1 VEIVDDEITTK
12 VDKQQLRKD
21 EIVVV
26 ETFKK
31 KED

>member
-26 ETFKK
+26 ETFLK